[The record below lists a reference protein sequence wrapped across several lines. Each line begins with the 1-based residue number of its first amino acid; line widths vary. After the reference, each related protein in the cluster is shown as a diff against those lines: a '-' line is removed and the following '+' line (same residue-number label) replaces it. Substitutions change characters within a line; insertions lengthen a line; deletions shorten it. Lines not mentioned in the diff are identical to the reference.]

1 VNNAAA
7 PAGADWVPVTQLLEE
22 AWDIVLDVNLK
33 GTFLCSKAAGNTM
46 LAQNIRSRIINVGSD
61 NSKVG

>member
-1 VNNAAA
+1 M
-7 PAGADWVPVTQLLEE
+7 PVTQLLEE

-46 LAQNIRSRIINVGSD
+46 LAQNIRGRIINVGSD